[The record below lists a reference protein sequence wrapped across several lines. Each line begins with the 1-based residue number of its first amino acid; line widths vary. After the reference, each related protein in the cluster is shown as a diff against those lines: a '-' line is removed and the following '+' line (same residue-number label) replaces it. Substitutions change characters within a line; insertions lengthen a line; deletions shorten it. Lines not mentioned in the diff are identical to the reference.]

1 MIRIPLKSI
10 TRERKAWYENKAR
23 EAQEELQTMEKRT
36 PNDLWLD
43 DIRSAKE
50 DITLYWEKIDKDREN
65 MASKGARNARKKPA
79 APRRPRAKPIEGP
92 KPNAPPK
99 KVVRKADENI
109 PPPLIKKPEPK
120 DPREAARQS
129 RVDEMLARM
138 KAKTPSAPPIAN
150 NDAGSDNDPL
160 LKKLG
165 ASKGRAAK
173 PGKVVVEKFSSD
185 SDSDSDFEFTL

>member
-1 MIRIPLKSI
+1 
-10 TRERKAWYENKAR
+10 
-23 EAQEELQTMEKRT
+23 MEQRT
-36 PNDLWLD
+36 PSDLWLD
-43 DIRSAKE
+43 DIRAAKE

-65 MASKGARNARKKPA
+65 MPAKGARNARKKPA
-79 APRRPRAKPIEGP
+79 APRRPKAKPIAGP

-99 KVVRKADENI
+99 KVVRKDDENV
-109 PPPLIKKPEPK
+109 PPPLLKKPEPK

-138 KAKTPSAPPIAN
+138 KTATPSAPIAS
-150 NDAGSDNDPL
+150 NDAGQDNDPL

-165 ASKGRAAK
+165 ASKPRAANNR
-173 PGKVVVEKFSSD
+173 KVVVEKFSED